1 MNNLEL
7 TAHKAY
13 TTHKAVCSE
22 WNNGKIEKTWLDEN
36 HVLCIQYAN
45 GKWWHYDV
53 DKSGNWMWW

>member
-13 TTHKAVCSE
+13 TTHKAACSE

-53 DKSGNWMWW
+53 DKFGNWMWW